1 MELRPPMGTELFL
14 LSAMQLTGQL
24 QLPLGAALSPRCSQ
38 QTSAPELSRRYML
51 QHETLTIV
59 EQ

>member
-1 MELRPPMGTELFL
+1 MGTELFL

-24 QLPLGAALSPRCSQ
+24 QLPLGATLSPRCSQ